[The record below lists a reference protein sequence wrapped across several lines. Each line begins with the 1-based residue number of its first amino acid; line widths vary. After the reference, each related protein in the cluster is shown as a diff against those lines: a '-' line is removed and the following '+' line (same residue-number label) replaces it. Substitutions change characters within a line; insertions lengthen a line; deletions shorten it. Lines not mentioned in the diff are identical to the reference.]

1 MNADSRYQSK
11 LALFALGVVFGDIGT
26 SPLYALQGT
35 FNPDYGVAVIPRDVM
50 GECSCIFW
58 ALMIIVT
65 LKYVMVILRATNK
78 GEGGIMALLALVSSL
93 LKNKPK
99 VQAFVAFLG
108 LCGTALFYG
117 DSILTPS
124 ISILSAV
131 EGLNVGSSD
140 FQAYIIPIALV
151 ILFGLFFLQHRGTE
165 FIGRFFGPICMIWFV
180 AIGLIGLVNIFKAPE
195 ILTALS
201 PFNAIFFLIH
211 HGWSSF
217 WALGAVL
224 LAFTGVEALY
234 ADVGHFGRR
243 AIRLAWYFVFP
254 SLALNYL
261 GQGALLINSPEA
273 IRNPFYLAC
282 PDWALY
288 PMIVIATMAT
298 VIASQAVISGAFS
311 ITWQAVQLHWLPR
324 MKVQY
329 TSSQEK
335 GQIYMP
341 TVNWVL
347 FVAIVLAINHFQT
360 SANLTTAYGVAVA
373 GTMFITTIL
382 SFFVVR
388 YDWKYSLGLSLLII
402 GFFAFIDG
410 VFLSASLLKFFEGGW
425 FPVGGAILLF
435 FLMRTWRT
443 GRQMVNSR
451 REEAR
456 QDLKTFLSNLLR
468 EKEVKHVP
476 GTAIFFCQ
484 LDNNVPH
491 ALTYNLRHNHVLHKQ
506 VLFLHLLP
514 EDAPTVSDKQR
525 IKIEKIEKG
534 CYAIAARFGFQ
545 EEPHLAKI
553 LKLCEEQGL
562 EMEEKPSF
570 FLSYENL
577 MLNPRRKGMMPWR
590 KRIFIFLVRNQRN
603 VADYFRVSSDQ
614 VMQVGTQI
622 DI

>member
-1 MNADSRYQSK
+1 MNSDTRYQSK

-35 FNPDYGVAVIPRDVM
+35 FNPEYGVSVIPRDII

-65 LKYVMVILRATNK
+65 LKYVMFILRATNK
-78 GEGGIMALLALVSSL
+78 GEGGIMALLALVLSI
-93 LKNKPK
+93 LKDNPK
-99 VQAFVAFLG
+99 VQAFATFLG
-108 LCGTALFYG
+108 LCGAALFYG

-124 ISILSAV
+124 ISVLSAV
-131 EGLNVGSSD
+131 EGLNVISTG
-140 FQAYIIPIALV
+140 FENYVVVLAIL
-151 ILFGLFFLQHRGTE
+151 ILFGLFMLQHLGTE
-165 FIGRFFGPICMIWFV
+165 FIGRFFGPICVVWFL
-180 AIGLIGLVNIFKAPE
+180 AIGLIGLINIIQQPE
-195 ILTALS
+195 ILIALN
-201 PFNAIFFLIH
+201 PFYAITFLLH

-234 ADVGHFGRR
+234 ADVGHFGRK

-254 SLALNYL
+254 ALALNYL

-282 PDWALY
+282 PSWSLY

-311 ITWQAVQLHWLPR
+311 ITWQAVQLHWFPR

-341 TVNWVL
+341 TVNWIL
-347 FVAIVLAINHFQT
+347 FATIVLAIINFRS

-373 GTMFITTIL
+373 GTMLITTIL

-388 YDWKYSLGLSLLII
+388 YHWKYSLGLSLLIV
-402 GFFAFIDG
+402 GFFAFIDS
-410 VFLSASLLKFFEGGW
+410 VFFSASLLKFLEGGW
-425 FPVGGAILLF
+425 FPIGGAVVLF
-435 FLMRTWRT
+435 FLMRTWQT
-443 GRQMVNSR
+443 GRKIVISR
-451 REEAR
+451 REESR
-456 QDLKTFLSNLLR
+456 QDLTSFVSTLVND
-468 EKEVKHVP
+468 KEVKHVP

-491 ALTYNLRHNHVLHKQ
+491 ALTYNLKHNHVLHKQ
-506 VLFLHLLP
+506 VLFLHLVQ
-514 EDAPTVSDKQR
+514 EDTPTVPDKRR
-525 IKIEKIEKG
+525 IKLKKIEKG
-534 CYAIAARFGFQ
+534 CYTISARFGFK
-545 EEPHLAKI
+545 EEPNLAKI
-553 LKLCEEQGL
+553 LKLCAEKGL
-562 EMEEKPSF
+562 ESEDKPSC

-577 MLNPRRKGMMPWR
+577 LLNPRRKGMMPWR
-590 KRIFIFLVRNQRN
+590 KRIFVFLVRNQRN
-603 VADYFRVSSDQ
+603 VADYFKISSDQ
-614 VMQVGTQI
+614 VMQVGAHI